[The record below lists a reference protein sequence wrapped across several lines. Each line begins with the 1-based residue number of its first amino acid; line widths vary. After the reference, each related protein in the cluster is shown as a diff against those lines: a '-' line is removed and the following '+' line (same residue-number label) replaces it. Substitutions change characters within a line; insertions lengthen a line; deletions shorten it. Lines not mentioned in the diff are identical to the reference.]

1 MKLSAENIQEIRDFF
16 NNKELSELFIELFN
30 YQAVLCE
37 DIEFVNRNSIIG
49 FGRENEHLRCYVG
62 KSSSNFF
69 LKIKTCNESVEF
81 RKKDFEEYKVRLLA
95 NNVLFS
101 LSPEKYTLMEKA
113 PKVAKKKSRK
123 SQEKTNKVLAK
134 LKNRNKAKKFTLEE
148 FNDLADWTYCD
159 SFNDDGYVYTLSNG
173 NQIECDS
180 KSEVKLLDYLTS
192 KKLAVAIG
200 GQSLRIQ
207 YSSAFRSGLDYYP
220 DIVILTKDM
229 HIAIIEVKP
238 VTAMSN
244 HRNIEKYEAL
254 TDYCTEHGYEY
265 MMVDPDHDYMTFD
278 DMQKLHVP
286 SDIVQRVDDYLVN
299 LIGSKGECLLE
310 KDDIPILYEDF
321 SDEYK
326 KGDFELYL
334 HALVIQK
341 GWYNRFTHGFMVYE
355 EPNSY

>member
-1 MKLSAENIQEIRDFF
+1 MKLSTENIQEIRDFF
-16 NNKELSELFIELFN
+16 KSKPLSDTFIELFN
-30 YQAVLCE
+30 YQETLCS
-37 DIEFVNRNSIIG
+37 DVRFDNRSSIIG
-49 FGRENEHLRCYVG
+49 FGRENEHLRCYVS
-62 KSSSNFF
+62 KSSSGFL
-69 LKIKTCNESVEF
+69 LKIKTCNEALKF
-81 RKKDFEEYKVRLLA
+81 KKADLEEYKKLI
-95 NNVLFS
+95 
-101 LSPEKYTLMEKA
+101 LSNSIHFVIQSEKYQIASKE
-113 PKVAKKKSRK
+113 PKTATKKSRK

-159 SFNDDGYVYTLSNG
+159 SFNENGYIYTLSNG

-180 KSEVKLLDYLTS
+180 KSEVKVLDYLTS

-321 SDEYK
+321 SDKYK